1 MLKHLPN
8 PGRGVILNQSST
20 IKLIIIVRLMP
31 TTVGSDEYKTPVG
44 CYLAPA
50 GFELEAWSRGTGVI
64 MSHGQSKAWVL
75 ANEPVSLV
83 ISLVVPSLPANL
95 SGAWKEGWA
104 AGSNRDNIGGEGGW
118 VKMESG
124 SSGMAVRTTSEATA
138 STYAGPESCDAKSI
152 SRQRLHACS
161 VKWGFVI
168 AGKVEVFQRTK
179 RRSTRLESESDEDLQ
194 QNLRGVVLGLAEI
207 VLSNATR
214 RRFGDR
220 FWAER
225 RKSRPESVA
234 AVIWRWLIE
243 STANSRQSCEGSE
256 VLQTLRDG
264 HGVEDTQRRLREFSS
279 KEEIF
284 CIFSFQSNN
293 LLAKQSRLLQKIE
306 TMKTASFNESLLK
319 ATYLNWFR
327 GLNAREAREM
337 HSEYEQFKE
346 KREVIVN
353 NWQVLIRVAKH
364 LTQEDADLQ
373 TAVQMYFDEFYV
385 RYPSLV
391 QPLPE
396 PDDDEEGD
404 GNEDGELCEDTGHY
418 HDRIVEDKKCCPSV
432 QRISN
437 AIQLGDTAVDYFRVT
452 AGDRCAC

>member
-95 SGAWKEGWA
+95 SAAWKEGWA

-207 VLSNATR
+207 
-214 RRFGDR
+214 
-220 FWAER
+220 
-225 RKSRPESVA
+225 
-234 AVIWRWLIE
+234 LIE

-264 HGVEDTQRRLREFSS
+264 HTLVKPLRTLWRFWNCQGSWTHLLRRDQFVRHGVEDTQRRLREFSS

-404 GNEDGELCEDTGHY
+404 GNEDGE
-418 HDRIVEDKKCCPSV
+418 
-432 QRISN
+432 
-437 AIQLGDTAVDYFRVT
+437 
-452 AGDRCAC
+452 